1 MHPLKKNLAKKD
13 LFKDIAN
20 KFGTPCYLYDRNRLV
35 DNLNN
40 LNNALKENFKNYH
53 ICYSAKANSNPH
65 LLKLMI
71 DTLPDMGT
79 DCSSPGE
86 VFISNKVGI
95 PGSRILYTGN
105 YELISDLQ
113 SAYDNHCNINLD
125 DITSIQ
131 RLQKLAYLRSFHSVL
146 IQVLEMD
153 HLRRLPLPD
162 FMLNLVYH
170 TRT

>member
-1 MHPLKKNLAKKD
+1 MHPLKKNLANKD

-20 KFGTPCYLYDRNRLV
+20 KCGTPCYLYDRDRLV

-40 LNNALKENFKNYH
+40 LENALEENFKKYH

-113 SAYDNHCNINLD
+113 MAYDNHCNINLD
-125 DITSIQ
+125 DIQET
-131 RLQKLAYLRSFHSVL
+131 
-146 IQVLEMD
+146 
-153 HLRRLPLPD
+153 
-162 FMLNLVYH
+162 
-170 TRT
+170 